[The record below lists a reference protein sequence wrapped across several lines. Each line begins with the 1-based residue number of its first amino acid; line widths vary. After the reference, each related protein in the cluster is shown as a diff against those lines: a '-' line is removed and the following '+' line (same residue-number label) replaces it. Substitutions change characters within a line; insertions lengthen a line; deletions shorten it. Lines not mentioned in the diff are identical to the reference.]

1 MFISGYGFPD
11 FEGDSN
17 DFWKIEIEDGDKLEA
32 RKVSFR
38 LYHPNQSCRLYSNM
52 ERLPD
57 WGFQQL
63 EVSCIVEGTKP
74 KTLWKIDQH
83 ENDLCKLRKKKE
95 IEI

>member
-1 MFISGYGFPD
+1 
-11 FEGDSN
+11 
-17 DFWKIEIEDGDKLEA
+17 
-32 RKVSFR
+32 
-38 LYHPNQSCRLYSNM
+38 M

-83 ENDLCKLRKKKE
+83 ENELCKLRKKE
-95 IEI
+95 IEIWG